1 VTGLTTET
9 SVDGMA
15 DHPGLPTLIRAALHR
30 KALADARQRAALA
43 RRLGLTDSEVLAVQ
57 HLARAGELT
66 PGQLGA
72 LLQLSSGGTTA
83 LIHRLQRAGHVSRHA
98 HPRDG
103 RSAVVRLTPAIA
115 TWATEVWAPF
125 VADIDALALRL
136 SEGEQ
141 EIVRRFLEG
150 AADAAERHAD
160 RLVRD
165 ADASAHD
172 ALAVPLPAL
181 WA

>member
-1 VTGLTTET
+1 MDAMAEVTDP
-9 SVDGMA
+9 VM
-15 DHPGLPTLIRAALHR
+15 LIRAALHR

-66 PGQLGA
+66 PGQLGT
-72 LLQLSSGGTTA
+72 LLQLSSGGTTG

-98 HPRDG
+98 HPRDR

-115 TWATEVWAPF
+115 AWAAEAWAPF
-125 VADIDALALRL
+125 VAEVDALALAL
-136 SEGEQ
+136 SPAERDV
-141 EIVRRFLEG
+141 VRRFLEG
-150 AADAAERHAD
+150 AADAAERHAE

-165 ADASAHD
+165 ADATAHD

>member
-1 VTGLTTET
+1 MAELTDP
-9 SVDGMA
+9 VM
-15 DHPGLPTLIRAALHR
+15 LIRAALHR

-66 PGQLGA
+66 PGQLGT
-72 LLQLSSGGTTA
+72 LLQLSSGGTTG
-83 LIHRLQRAGHVSRHA
+83 LIHRLQGAGHVSRRA
-98 HPRDG
+98 HPRDR

-115 TWATEVWAPF
+115 AWAAEAWAPF
-125 VADIDALALRL
+125 VADVDALTAALSPDER
-136 SEGEQ
+136 EV
-141 EIVRRFLEG
+141 VRRFLEG
-150 AADAAERHAD
+150 AADAAERHAN

-165 ADASAHD
+165 ADATAHD

>member
-1 VTGLTTET
+1 
-9 SVDGMA
+9 MA
-15 DHPGLPTLIRAALHR
+15 DATDFPPLIRAALHR

-72 LLQLSSGGTTA
+72 LLQLSSGGTTG

-98 HPRDG
+98 HPRDR
-103 RSAVVRLTPAIA
+103 RSAVVRLTPAIEA
-115 TWATEVWAPF
+115 AATETWAPL
-125 VADIDALALRL
+125 VADIDALALEL
-136 SEGEQ
+136 SNDEREL
-141 EIVRRFLEG
+141 VRRFVER

-160 RLVRD
+160 RLARE
-165 ADASAHD
+165 ADANAHD